1 MTLEQI
7 IKGCQHG
14 EVTQQEQLY
23 KLIAPELYAVCL
35 KYSKNQELAKDN
47 LQDGFLLIFKKIYQ
61 FEFKGSFKGWA
72 KRVMINQCLQEYK
85 KMIPLETLN
94 EAQSYEV
101 EEVELNEDIS
111 IDFLLKIIQEL
122 PTRYRHVFN
131 LYVLDGFSH
140 SEISNLMGIS
150 EGTSKSNLARARK
163 ILKVKIENQQD
174 TLKKKVN

>member
-1 MTLEQI
+1 
-7 IKGCQHG
+7 
-14 EVTQQEQLY
+14 
-23 KLIAPELYAVCL
+23 
-35 KYSKNQELAKDN
+35 
-47 LQDGFLLIFKKIYQ
+47 
-61 FEFKGSFKGWA
+61 
-72 KRVMINQCLQEYK
+72 
-85 KMIPLETLN
+85 
-94 EAQSYEV
+94 